1 VSPAKPWTIQRLRV
15 PLGFVAGALYL
26 WAATRSPWLTWG
38 SLAAGG
44 VVGLAGLLV
53 RAWAAGH
60 IVKNDRLATTGPYA
74 HTRNPLYFGSFLLAA
89 GCALAVHWGLL
100 LVVAAFWLGVYVPVI
115 RREKA
120 YVQSLYPEAYAEWE
134 RHVPSFVPRLTPW
147 RGGGNAGPA
156 DTAPFDLRLYLYHR
170 EWQAALGFAGV
181 MAWLAYWSWRRQMG
195 T

>member
-1 VSPAKPWTIQRLRV
+1 LSAKPWTIQRLRV

-26 WAATRSPWLTWG
+26 WAATRSSWLTWR
-38 SLAAGG
+38 SVAVGG
-44 VVGLAGLLV
+44 LVALVGLLI

-100 LVVAAFWLGVYVPVI
+100 LVVAAFWIAVYVPVI
-115 RREKA
+115 RREREH
-120 YVQSLYPEAYAEWE
+120 VRSLYPAEYAEWE

-147 RGGGNAGPA
+147 RSGVAGTVPA
-156 DTAPFDLRLYLYHR
+156 APAFDLRLYLYHR
-170 EWQAALGFAGV
+170 EWQAALGFAAV
-181 MAWLAYWSWRRQMG
+181 MVWLAYWTWRGQTIG
-195 T
+195 

>member
-1 VSPAKPWTIQRLRV
+1 MSKPFSIQRLRV

-26 WAATRSPWLTWG
+26 WAATRSPWLSWQ
-38 SLAAGG
+38 SMAIGG
-44 VVGLAGLLV
+44 AVGLAGLLV

-100 LVVAAFWLGVYVPVI
+100 LVVAAFWIGVYVPVI
-115 RREKA
+115 RRERDH
-120 YVQSLYPEAYAEWE
+120 VRSLYPAAYAEWE
-134 RHVPSFVPRLTPW
+134 QHVPSFFPRPTPW
-147 RGGGNAGPA
+147 RAAGAAAASGDPA
-156 DTAPFDLRLYLYHR
+156 FDLRLYLYHR
-170 EWQAALGFAGV
+170 EWQAALGFAAV
-181 MAWLAYWSWRRQMG
+181 MAWLAYWTWRRTIG

>member
-1 VSPAKPWTIQRLRV
+1 MSPSKPWTIQRLRV

-26 WAATRSPWLTWG
+26 WAATRSPWLSWR
-38 SLAAGG
+38 SLAAGA

-120 YVQSLYPEAYAEWE
+120 HVRSLYPEAYAEWE
-134 RHVPSFVPRLTPW
+134 QHVPSFVPRLSPW
-147 RGGGNAGPA
+147 RAGGAAAAEAP
-156 DTAPFDLRLYLYHR
+156 PFDLRLYLYHR

-181 MAWLAYWSWRRQMG
+181 MAWLAYWTWRRQMG